1 MAGCWGPGR
10 ESEKVPFSFDEMKL
24 AFDTLLGDFLAWTLA
39 FGKDIL
45 ERTVQANQAA
55 QRFASHSP
63 SIFEYASNFYICQ
76 ADQLEK
82 LSDILEKLSHRYT

>member
-1 MAGCWGPGR
+1 
-10 ESEKVPFSFDEMKL
+10 MKL
-24 AFDTLLGDFLAWTLA
+24 KPLKIQRLFKLNGSLNQRDSSY
-39 FGKDIL
+39 K

-82 LSDILEKLSHRYT
+82 LSDIL

>member
-1 MAGCWGPGR
+1 MAHASQMEQHSKLRGPWGIAR
-10 ESEKVPFSFDEMKL
+10 KKNQRHSTYK
-24 AFDTLLGDFLAWTLA
+24 
-39 FGKDIL
+39 